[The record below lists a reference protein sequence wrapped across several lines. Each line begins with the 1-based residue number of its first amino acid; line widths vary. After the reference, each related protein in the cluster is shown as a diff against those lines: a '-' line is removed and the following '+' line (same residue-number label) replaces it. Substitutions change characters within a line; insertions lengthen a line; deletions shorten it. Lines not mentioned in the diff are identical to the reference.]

1 LAVIEREVRE
11 LGVVLRVA
19 DREWEAP
26 QEAIM
31 RSLCPDPDHD
41 GFCEVPWFIYCAAW
55 SDLDEDERRLW
66 ADDIDRWPAVDSS
79 ELHEIRIVMQGTLE
93 QLDTKRRAI
102 LQALQPES
110 AQRPW
115 VVYGARYASIPED
128 QRQGWADD
136 FDADRR
142 RAGVE

>member
-1 LAVIEREVRE
+1 MIDREVRE
-11 LGVVLRVA
+11 LGVVLWVA
-19 DREWEAP
+19 DRDREAA
-26 QEAIM
+26 QEAMM

-41 GFCEVPWFIYCAAW
+41 GFCEVPWCIYAAAW

-66 ADDIDRWPAVDSS
+66 ADDIEGWPAVDASDLQ
-79 ELHEIRIVMQGTLE
+79 EVRVVMQGTPE
-93 QLDTKRRAI
+93 QLDVKRRAI

-110 AQRPW
+110 AQRAPW
-115 VVYGARYASIPED
+115 VVYGAKYANLAEE

-142 RAGVE
+142 RAGAE